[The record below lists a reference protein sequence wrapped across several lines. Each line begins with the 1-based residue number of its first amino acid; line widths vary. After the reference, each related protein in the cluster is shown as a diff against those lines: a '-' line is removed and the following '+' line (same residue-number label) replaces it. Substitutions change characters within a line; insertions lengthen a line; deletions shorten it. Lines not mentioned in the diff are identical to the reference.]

1 MNSSEKTG
9 RPCSEKS
16 EPFYLLIFVI
26 ILIASVGDGIADRV
40 GIANVVAYVLAP
52 LGIVIILTRRIR
64 SG

>member
-9 RPCSEKS
+9 RPRSEKS

-26 ILIASVGDGIADRV
+26 ILITSVGDGITDRV